1 MTTTAAWTRRPRRGA
16 THRVRTPPTSS
27 RITGT
32 TRPATWSRRP
42 TRTVAS
48 PATNTTPMGGWWRP
62 LTPTNTTWYGY
73 DDADELT
80 SVVGPDAGPARKG
93 TSYAYDKAGNPG
105 LDRPADRADI
115 RLRRRGA
122 PHLRHRRYHGPQ
134 LQLGRQR
141 ERAPDRAGQYG
152 HRRRTAGR
160 PGLPGQPAADAVGDA
175 RGRRRLAAARRAG
188 EWPRSSH
195 RTVARRRSTTTTRS
209 GRRAPT
215 VRPAVPPA
223 RTTPCGSPGL
233 TRTRLWAT
241 GTPSRPGTTPRRPDG
256 STASTRSAPRGGYR

>member
-62 LTPTNTTWYGY
+62 LTPTYTTWYGY

-115 RLRRRGA
+115 RQRRPARRPGHPGRRYRRGA
-122 PHLRHRRYHGPQ
+122 LPDRPRPGRQPDPDHHHPRREEPTGRVPLRPGGPAHLGVLRGDQLYGQAHRHHRVHLRP
-134 LQLGRQR
+134 GRQPH
-141 ERAPDRAGQYG
+141 RAD
-152 HRRRTAGR
+152 T
-160 PGLPGQPAADAVGDA
+160 
-175 RGRRRLAAARRAG
+175 
-188 EWPRSSH
+188 
-195 RTVARRRSTTTTRS
+195 
-209 GRRAPT
+209 
-215 VRPAVPPA
+215 
-223 RTTPCGSPGL
+223 
-233 TRTRLWAT
+233 
-241 GTPSRPGTTPRRPDG
+241 DG
-256 STASTRSAPRGGYR
+256 